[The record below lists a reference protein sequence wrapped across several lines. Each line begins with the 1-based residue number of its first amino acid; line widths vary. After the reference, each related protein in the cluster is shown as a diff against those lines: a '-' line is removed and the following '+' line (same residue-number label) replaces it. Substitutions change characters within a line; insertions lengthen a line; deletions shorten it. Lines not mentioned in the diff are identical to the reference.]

1 MKTIIYD
8 DYNKYD
14 EPSGIFLGD
23 SEKFACPPYAGFQDV
38 YEQKKTEQEC

>member
-14 EPSGIFLGD
+14 EPSGIFLGQ
-23 SEKFACPPYAGFQDV
+23 SEGFTAPPPYAGYQGL
-38 YEQKKTEQEC
+38 